1 MPIMYAHTA
10 RVKSAKRS
18 AAELKKD
25 EQVEATGSATHELV
39 NKLSAAL
46 VKYAKFAEKKYL

>member
-1 MPIMYAHTA
+1 MYAHTTS
-10 RVKSAKRS
+10 VKSAKRS
-18 AAELKKD
+18 AAKLKKD